1 MTIVTL
7 NGSYRDGAVCR
18 CLLPFT
24 PSYYAYYSDLLDRFL
39 LWEQTIALFH
49 LFSPP
54 PSPFILPI
62 PPVSLFLSSIRLP
75 PLYPALSTHP
85 LRQWEREREGEGEKR
100 QDKPALLKT
109 LFTPG
114 TKQHVISALGETLTR
129 AGKEGDGGGRTDRD
143 RRAGSEA
150 ELKPQQACD

>member
-1 MTIVTL
+1 MTIITL

-85 LRQWEREREGEGEKR
+85 LRQWERGERERGRGRKETRQASTVENIVYARHKAACNFCSRGDTHKGREGGARRGTDGQR
-100 QDKPALLKT
+100 Q
-109 LFTPG
+109 
-114 TKQHVISALGETLTR
+114 
-129 AGKEGDGGGRTDRD
+129 AGRK
-143 RRAGSEA
+143 
-150 ELKPQQACD
+150 